1 MNVVTLFLGITV
13 CLLAGLV
20 LLFFVIAP
28 PAPRIAVDRRRAPG
42 AVHVSALER
51 ATARTTAAIDAA
63 VSKQRTRLFGPEELE
78 LAGVKS
84 EPSQFLV
91 FVGSAAAVAALL
103 GALLGLVNGTSILLA
118 VLLAA
123 LTPIV
128 AKITVIMRTSR
139 RRAKF
144 AEQVDDAVQL
154 IAGGLRAG
162 HGLSRAVGAVAN
174 DAEAPMSEEL
184 IRVVNETRLGRSLA
198 DSLAVTAQR
207 MKSDDFEW
215 VAQAIAINLET
226 GGNLAE
232 VLDQVGKT
240 IRERNQIRGQVKALS
255 AEGRMS
261 AIILVL
267 LPIGLF
273 VFFAIVQP
281 TYVATFFTSI
291 IGIIA
296 LIIGF
301 ILLVLGTIW
310 TAIAVRVKV

>member
-1 MNVVTLFLGITV
+1 MNTLALFLGITV
-13 CLLAGLV
+13 CLLAALV

-51 ATARTTAAIDAA
+51 ATARTTAVIDSA
-63 VSKQRTRLFGPEELE
+63 VSKRRTRLFGAEELE
-78 LAGVKS
+78 LAGIKS

-103 GALLGLVNGTSILLA
+103 GALFGLANGTSILLA
-118 VLLAA
+118 LVFAA
-123 LTPIV
+123 LTPVI
-128 AKITVIMRTSR
+128 AKITVSMRTSR

-162 HGLSRAVGAVAN
+162 HGLSRAVSAVAN
-174 DAEAPMSEEL
+174 DADAPMSEEL

-273 VFFAIVQP
+273 AFFAIVQP
-281 TYVATFFTSI
+281 TYLPSFFGTI
-291 IGIIA
+291 IGIIG
-296 LIIGF
+296 LILAF
-301 ILLVLGTIW
+301 ILLIVGTIW